1 MYSGNMTI
9 TEQIIL
15 IILSSFL
22 TLFLL
27 LGIIILIKFIQ
38 LQNYA
43 KKIMEK
49 AELATDK
56 VIDFSDSF
64 KKAKSSMVLLK
75 VLDHFIS
82 HKKKNKSE

>member
-1 MYSGNMTI
+1 
-9 TEQIIL
+9 
-15 IILSSFL
+15 
-22 TLFLL
+22 
-27 LGIIILIKFIQ
+27 
-38 LQNYA
+38 
-43 KKIMEK
+43 MEK